1 MSDADQVIAVL
12 HAGADELV
20 PVVQALTPEQL
31 TGPSAATEW
40 TVAQV
45 LSHLGSGAQITQ
57 GVLEA
62 MLAGRPNPG
71 FEANQPIW
79 DRWNAM
85 SAQEQRSGFLAANAE
100 LLARYDAV
108 DPATRESLLVDLG
121 FLPQPVPLATAAT
134 FRLNEFA
141 LHSWDVRVA
150 LDPGAVVHPDAV
162 PLLLGQVAFMI
173 GRLARPAALDGRT
186 VTALV
191 SLTDTGQQLGL
202 TLGEGASGIGEPPAD
217 PQATLALT
225 SEAWLRLVTG
235 RLAPQYTPEGVTVTG
250 DLDLDLLRQVFP
262 GY

>member
-1 MSDADQVIAVL
+1 MSAADQVIAAL

-20 PVVQALTPEQL
+20 PVVESLTPEQL
-31 TGPSAATEW
+31 TGPSAASEW

-45 LSHLGSGAQITQ
+45 LSHLGSGAVITQ

-85 SAQEQRSGFLAANAE
+85 SPQEQQSGFLAANAA
-100 LLARYDAV
+100 LLAAYDGIDAG
-108 DPATRESLLVDLG
+108 TRESLMVDLG

-150 LDPGAVVHPDAV
+150 LDPAATLHPDAV
-162 PLLLGQVAFMI
+162 PLLLGQVAFML
-173 GRLARPAALDGRT
+173 GWLAKPAALDGRT

-191 SLTDTGQQLGL
+191 TLDDTGQRFGL
-202 TLGEGASGIGEPPAD
+202 TLGEGGSSIGEPPAD
-217 PQATLALT
+217 PQATITLP
-225 SEAWLRLVTG
+225 SEAWLRLVGG
-235 RLAPQYTPEGVTVTG
+235 RLGPDHTPAGVAVTG
-250 DLDLDLLRQVFP
+250 DLSLEVLRQVFP
-262 GY
+262 GF